1 MQPSTLRGAKM
12 LGKRE
17 IIAKIVKAVAIILLA
32 VIWIWTLY
40 PAPDQ
45 PIAWDQTIPN
55 AMAQKGIQIYKMDG
69 FNNIQR
75 STRFDSTEME
85 FNANAAEF
93 IRNATTGVVL
103 SRLIDKESNILRE
116 FSFLPANNTQKA
128 YRYVE
133 TYEPPPS
140 PFSYGVKEDGSGYH
154 FGKNYFLVIFAIILT
169 FMAYVSSRK
178 DCGC

>member
-1 MQPSTLRGAKM
+1 MPE
-12 LGKRE
+12 KRE
-17 IIAKIVKAVAIILLA
+17 IMVKILKAAATFLLA
-32 VIWIWTLY
+32 GLWIWTLY

-55 AMAQKGIQIYKMDG
+55 AMAQKSIQIYKIDG

-75 STRFDSTEME
+75 STCFDNIEME
-85 FNANAAEF
+85 PNANAAEF

-116 FSFLPANNTQKA
+116 FIFLPAIDKQKPK
-128 YRYVE
+128 RYVE

-140 PFSYGVKEDGSGYH
+140 PFSYGVKKDDSGYH
-154 FGKNYFLVIFAIILT
+154 FGKNYFLVIFAIGFT
-169 FMAYVSSRK
+169 FLVYVIFSPRK
-178 DCGC
+178 NCGC